1 MRFVEFRQSSTSPL
15 KYNLELKPDE
25 VEKVKDL
32 LTEIIKRLQQD
43 EKK

>member
-1 MRFVEFRQSSTSPL
+1 MRFIESRQSSTSPL
-15 KYNLELKPDE
+15 RYSLELKPDE